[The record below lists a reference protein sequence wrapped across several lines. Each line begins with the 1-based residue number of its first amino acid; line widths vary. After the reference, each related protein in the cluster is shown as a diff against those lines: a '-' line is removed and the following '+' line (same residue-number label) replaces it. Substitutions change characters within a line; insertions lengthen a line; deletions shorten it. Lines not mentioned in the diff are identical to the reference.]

1 MKLDPLDLC
10 QENYV
15 KKAVSMN
22 VKFWLQ
28 IWRRKYT
35 AVERF
40 GQSYDVRN
48 LTL

>member
-1 MKLDPLDLC
+1 MKLDPLHLC

-15 KKAVSMN
+15 KKSVSMN

-28 IWRRKYT
+28 ILCRKYDV
-35 AVERF
+35 VERF